1 MAQGHTPGIPQVP
14 EIPDP
19 SEGTLVAPHFR
30 MLPSAWK
37 TARVCLVVLAAFL
50 VGGASAEVAV
60 RTHEAISRARAER
73 EVGGA
78 GQLVALELRDPS
90 GELVARPRIIA
101 PVGKAA
107 EVVLHE
113 PGDPGEVRIAFRVE
127 AVREATGDIALAYA
141 LWVPGHD
148 VKASGTM
155 QLTPGVEQRIA
166 LGEGALVATWLAVP
180 VPSAAL
186 DAYLESEAAARQVSR
201 QHS

>member
-1 MAQGHTPGIPQVP
+1 MQ
-14 EIPDP
+14 
-19 SEGTLVAPHFR
+19 PHGA
-30 MLPSAWK
+30 MLPHAWK
-37 TARVCLVVLAAFL
+37 MARVGILVLSAFL

-73 EVGGA
+73 EVGAA

-90 GELVARPRIIA
+90 GEVVARPRIIA

-113 PGDPGEVRIAFRVE
+113 PGEPGAVRIAFRVE
-127 AVREATGDIALAYA
+127 AVREPTGDIALAYA

-155 QLTPGVEQRIA
+155 QLTPGVEQRISLA
-166 LGEGALVATWLAVP
+166 DGALVATWLAVP

-186 DAYLESEAAARQVSR
+186 DAYLESEAAQRQVSR
-201 QHS
+201 RNS